1 MNKPIQGHKE
11 KEVTME
17 LRIQSIHFDATEK
30 LHAFIQKKVEKL
42 AKNNEDVIKAEFI
55 LKVVKPETAKNKET
69 VLNVQ
74 VPGAELHADKTC
86 DTFEE
91 GVDLCV
97 DVMLRQL
104 EKHKEKQRAK

>member
-1 MNKPIQGHKE
+1 M
-11 KEVTME
+11 EVK
-17 LRIQSIHFDATEK
+17 IQSVHFDATEK

-42 AKNNEDVIKAEFI
+42 AKNNEDIIKVEVI

-69 VLNVQ
+69 VFNVS
-74 VPGAELHADKTC
+74 VPGSDLHAEKVC

-97 DVMLRQL
+97 DILQRQL
-104 EKHKEKQRAK
+104 EKYKEKSRGK

>member
-1 MNKPIQGHKE
+1 M
-11 KEVTME
+11 EVK
-17 LRIQSIHFDATEK
+17 IQSVHFDATEK

-42 AKNNEDVIKAEFI
+42 AKNNEDIIKVEVI

-69 VLNVQ
+69 VFNLS
-74 VPGAELHADKTC
+74 VPGGDLHAEKVC

-97 DVMLRQL
+97 DILHRQM
-104 EKHKEKQRAK
+104 EKYKEKLRGK